1 MSTIGTIG
9 LHKLSPRLLFVFMF
23 FLVSVHASAQN
34 ISVVD
39 DEDTVVTLS
48 EPATRIIS
56 LAPALTELL
65 FSIDAGNRIEGV
77 VEFSD
82 FPPAALTIPIIGRHD
97 RLDMERI
104 IEIDPDLILAWV
116 TGNPRGSV
124 ARLKEMGYTV
134 FMAETQALEDI
145 PSLIEKLG
153 RLTAEDNKAQD
164 VANDFR
170 NQYQSL
176 QSVYGS
182 RPILSTFYQI
192 WNAPLISVGG
202 DELIND
208 IIELC
213 GGRNIFADIQQK
225 APKVSEE
232 AVLNRN
238 PEIIVASGADDQRPA
253 WLDDWKEWN
262 GLTAVA
268 QESLFFVPP
277 DLVMRPTLR
286 ALQGAEMLCEQ
297 IDSAR

>member
-1 MSTIGTIG
+1 MF
-9 LHKLSPRLLFVFMF
+9 LPRLLFGFIACLISIHV
-23 FLVSVHASAQN
+23 SAQT

-39 DEDTVVTLS
+39 DEGTVVTIAK
-48 EPATRIIS
+48 PAEKIIS

-65 FSIDAGNRIEGV
+65 FSIEAGNRIQGV

-82 FPPAALTIPIIGRHD
+82 FPPAALSIPVVGRHD

-104 IEIDPDLILAWV
+104 IEIDPDLIIAWV

-124 ARLKEMGYTV
+124 ARLKEMGYSV

-145 PSLIEKLG
+145 PALIEKLG
-153 RLTAEDNKAQD
+153 RLTAEEEIAQS

-176 QSVYGS
+176 QSMYGTK
-182 RPILSTFYQI
+182 PAKSTFYQI

-213 GGRNIFADIQQK
+213 GGANIFADIQQK

-232 AVLNRN
+232 SVLNRD
-238 PEIIVASGADDQRPA
+238 PEIIVASGADNQRPA
-253 WLDDWKEWN
+253 WLDDWKQWN
-262 GLTAVA
+262 GLTAVT
-268 QESLFFVPP
+268 EGNLFFVPP